1 MSITITVLLM
11 VTNGLLEYILV
22 VVIKA
27 RNGFNTHGPTSVIGI
42 IASVLLSIALLP
54 QYWEIYKF
62 KEVVGVSMTFLLIDI
77 LGGVF
82 NNMSLAFKEK
92 FDVVASMSY
101 TLVIV
106 SSPSFLYNFV
116 KVLFRMRYWMA

>member
-1 MSITITVLLM
+1 M
-11 VTNGLLEYILV
+11 VTNGLLEFILV

-27 RNGFNTHGPTSVIGI
+27 RNRSNTHGPTSVIGI
-42 IASVLLSIALLP
+42 IATVLLSIGLLP

-82 NNMSLAFKEK
+82 NNLSLAFKEK
-92 FDVVASMSY
+92 FDAVASLSF

-106 SSPSFLYNFV
+106 SFPFFFFSYN
-116 KVLFRMRYWMA
+116 